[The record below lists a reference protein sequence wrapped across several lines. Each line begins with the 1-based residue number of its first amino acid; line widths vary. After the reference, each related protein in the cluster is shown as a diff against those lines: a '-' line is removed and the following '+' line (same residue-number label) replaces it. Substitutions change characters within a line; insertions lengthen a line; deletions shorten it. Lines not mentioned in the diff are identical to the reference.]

1 VVSNIAT
8 RQLLTWR
15 GTVKQRIKSVK
26 RFQSVWQPKVLIIL
40 LGSIYKVDLNRAY
53 QDVLAKLAHVNFEIS
68 ILV

>member
-1 VVSNIAT
+1 MVSNIAT